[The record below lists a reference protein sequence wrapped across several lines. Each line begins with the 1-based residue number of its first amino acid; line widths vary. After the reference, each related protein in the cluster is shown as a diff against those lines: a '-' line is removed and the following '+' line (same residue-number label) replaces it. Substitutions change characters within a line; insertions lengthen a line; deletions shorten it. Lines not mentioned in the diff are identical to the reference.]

1 MLCRFAILLRLVHR
15 DKGVGGWI
23 YPAIP
28 HMGTI
33 LFGVENLAVRVG
45 NIYCTRTNMNSVDC
59 DTFSI
64 RSKDL
69 GHRSSSLIA

>member
-33 LFGVENLAVRVG
+33 LFGVENLRG
-45 NIYCTRTNMNSVDC
+45 RCQGGEYLLYTN
-59 DTFSI
+59 
-64 RSKDL
+64 
-69 GHRSSSLIA
+69 